1 MLSRWPRL
9 PNVQPLQGGHG
20 QECQL
25 QQHSGCRRVDGRV
38 QISLLRQVRIKIE
51 NPIKNTSLPVTEAAL
66 CVKINLRDSTLGLK

>member
-38 QISLLRQVRIKIE
+38 QISLLRQVRIEIDLDGKSDKKYFLAG
-51 NPIKNTSLPVTEAAL
+51 NRGCFV
-66 CVKINLRDSTLGLK
+66 C